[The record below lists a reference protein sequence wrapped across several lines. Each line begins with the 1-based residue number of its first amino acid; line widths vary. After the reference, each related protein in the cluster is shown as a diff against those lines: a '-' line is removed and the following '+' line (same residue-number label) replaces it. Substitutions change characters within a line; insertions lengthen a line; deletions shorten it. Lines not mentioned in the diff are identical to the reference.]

1 MSLWK
6 RGKLYWMDVVVNGQ
20 RYRESLRTTDW
31 RQAIQLQRERVAQ
44 LSRRAPDPTGF
55 GKRYGAMDVQAA
67 IAAYAA
73 ERRAQVSPRMVDYWL
88 ENSRPLARFLK
99 GLKLNNLTPAHL
111 ASYQNHRTEAG
122 RATKTINGE
131 LSVLRQ
137 VLKHA
142 RLWYRF
148 KDDYKAL
155 KRTEPPVGRVLTVA
169 EQDRLFELAC
179 KHPAWIYAYTAAI
192 LGFYCGMR
200 SCEIKAL
207 RWSQIDLVSRRLEIR
222 RSKTPAGWRTPTL
235 NRICL
240 TALTDL
246 RRQAAE
252 LGYAEPTH
260 FVFPWHGR
268 NRRLD
273 PTRPMTTWKTAW
285 RSMLKAAGLTGVRF
299 HDGRHTA
306 VTTLAEKGLP
316 DEVIRAQVGHVSP
329 DMMKTYSHIRRLALD
344 RAAEA
349 LEPAQPLTPGVAPR
363 QPVGLRHSPRHNL
376 GGDGERP
383 VDFVK
388 ENGSSGWTRTSNP
401 PVNSRMLCQLSY

>member
-6 RGKLYWMDVVVNGQ
+6 RGRQYWMDVVVNGQ
-20 RYRESLRTTDW
+20 RYRESLCTTDW
-31 RQAIQLQRERVAQ
+31 REARRLHTQRIAQ
-44 LSRRAPDPTGF
+44 LEKRAPDPAGF
-55 GKRYGAMDVQAA
+55 GKRYGSLNVAAA
-67 IAAYAA
+67 IEAYAG
-73 ERRAQVSPRMVDYWL
+73 ERRAQVSLRMVAYWL
-88 ENSRPLARFLK
+88 ENSRPLAAFFK
-99 GLKLNNLTPAHL
+99 NLKLCSLTPAHL
-111 ASYQNHRTEAG
+111 AAYQNQRRDAG

-148 KDDYKAL
+148 EDDYRPL
-155 KRTEPPVGRVLTVA
+155 KKTEPAVGRALTEA
-169 EQDRLFELAC
+169 EQVRLFQSAC
-179 KHPAWIYAYTAAI
+179 QNPKWIYAYTAAI
-192 LGFYCGMR
+192 LAFYSGMR

-207 RWSQIDLVSRRLEIR
+207 RWRHLDLRSRRLEIR

-235 NRICL
+235 NHTCQA
-240 TALTDL
+240 ALADL
-246 RRQAAE
+246 RSRAAE
-252 LGYAEPTH
+252 LGYAEPAH

-268 NRRLD
+268 NQRLD

-329 DMMKTYSHIRRLALD
+329 DMMKTYSHIRRQALD

-349 LEPAQPLTPGVAPR
+349 LEPAQPLAPSVAPR

-383 VDFVK
+383 VDFVR
-388 ENGSSGWTRTSNP
+388 EIGSPSWTRIE
-401 PVNSRMLCQLSY
+401 LSAWRQTHISHGF